1 MSGVEVYRTLEQ
13 ACESEVY
20 KVKGSKFLSFA
31 HPVESREEIEEVL
44 KTIRATHHKANH
56 CCYAWSLG
64 ADRAEYRFNDDG
76 EPTNSA
82 GKPIYGQILSYDLTN
97 VLVAVVRYFGG
108 TKLGVGGLIQAYRE
122 SARLGLERAKV
133 VEREIKRTYTLVF
146 GYANMDRVMR
156 LVREKQLEILGQD
169 MGLDVSMKLLVSKKN
184 DRAFREQVSQ
194 WPEVRLVDL

>member
-194 WPEVRLVDL
+194 WPEVRLVDP